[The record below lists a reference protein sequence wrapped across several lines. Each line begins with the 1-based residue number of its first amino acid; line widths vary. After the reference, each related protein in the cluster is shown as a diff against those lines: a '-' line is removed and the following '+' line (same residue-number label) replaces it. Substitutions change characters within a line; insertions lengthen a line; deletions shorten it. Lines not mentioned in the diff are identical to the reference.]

1 MSATVKASASL
12 PSLTSKQREVLAL
25 VADNRTSKE
34 IAARLGISE
43 SAVNQR
49 IEMVRARLGGLP
61 RGELARLY
69 RQEYLEP
76 EAALETTNNPTW
88 QKIHLPA
95 AGMSS
100 HGVGTEG
107 IPSLMSGG
115 SHAGHLGDRD
125 GSQLSTFLL
134 GSTPGW
140 LSREDRAM
148 GLTRGVAMCV
158 IVLAGMVIAAFITQ
172 MLSVGLGG

>member
-1 MSATVKASASL
+1 MSTMTNKSASL
-12 PSLTSKQREVLAL
+12 PTLTDKQREVLAL

-69 RQEYLEP
+69 RQEFLGPEPLESD
-76 EAALETTNNPTW
+76 TKNPPW
-88 QKIHLPA
+88 QKIHLPGGA
-95 AGMSS
+95 ASIHAAAQES
-100 HGVGTEG
+100 
-107 IPSLMSGG
+107 IPSLMAGG
-115 SHAGHLGDRD
+115 SHAGQLEEGD
-125 GSQLSTFLL
+125 GSQLSSYLL

-148 GLTRGVAMCV
+148 GLARGVAMFA
-158 IVLAGMVIAAFITQ
+158 IVVAGMLIAAIITQ